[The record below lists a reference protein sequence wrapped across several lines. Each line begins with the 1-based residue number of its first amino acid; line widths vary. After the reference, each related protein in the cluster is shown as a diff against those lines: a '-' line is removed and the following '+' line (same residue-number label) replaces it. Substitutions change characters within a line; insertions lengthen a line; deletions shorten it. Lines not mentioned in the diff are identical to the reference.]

1 MTPPPA
7 RLPKAIWALGFTSL
21 FMDASSELIHALL
34 PIYLTTTLGVSVM
47 LLGLLEGMS
56 EAIAQVSKVYS
67 GWLSDRLGHRKWLT
81 VAGYALAAAS
91 KPIFPLAESVNWVF
105 AARAMDRLGKGLRGA
120 PRDALIADLTVP
132 EQRGAAYGLRQTL
145 DSVGAVIGPS
155 AAIVLVVALAVD
167 VRTALWAATVPA
179 VLAVLVLVFGV
190 QEPTAASIVAPRAV
204 PLHWSDIRMLPRRF
218 WGIAALGAVF
228 TLARFSE
235 AFLILRGSALGLS
248 IGWAP
253 LVLIVMNGVYAAS
266 AYPAGRASD
275 RLGSRGLL
283 LLGMFTLLAADLCLA
298 FAESGAAVW
307 GGAALWGLHLGLTQ
321 GLFSRLIADV
331 APTAARGT
339 AFGLFSLVSGVVLLA
354 ASSLAGLLWV
364 RFGAATTFLAGA
376 ALAAIAMVGLAL
388 RGRA

>member
-1 MTPPPA
+1 M
-7 RLPKAIWALGFTSL
+7 
-21 FMDASSELIHALL
+21 
-34 PIYLTTTLGVSVM
+34 
-47 LLGLLEGMS
+47 
-56 EAIAQVSKVYS
+56 
-67 GWLSDRLGHRKWLT
+67 
-81 VAGYALAAAS
+81 
-91 KPIFPLAESVNWVF
+91 
-105 AARAMDRLGKGLRGA
+105 
-120 PRDALIADLTVP
+120 
-132 EQRGAAYGLRQTL
+132 
-145 DSVGAVIGPS
+145 GAVIGPI
-155 AAIVLVVALAVD
+155 AAIVLVVALAAD
-167 VRTALWAATVPA
+167 VQTALWAATVPA
-179 VLAVLVLVFGV
+179 VLAVVVLVFGV
-190 QEPTAASIVAPRAV
+190 HEPAAAPMVAPRAV
-204 PLHWSDIRMLPRRF
+204 PLHWSDIRLLPRRF
-218 WGIAALGAVF
+218 WGIAVLGAVF

-235 AFLILRGSALGLS
+235 GFLILRGSALGLS

-298 FAESGAAVW
+298 FAASAAAVL

-339 AFGLFSLVSGVVLLA
+339 AFGLYSLVSGVALLA